1 MEYRT
6 LGRSG
11 LKVSV
16 LTMGTFTF
24 GGAGPFAMVGQQGV
38 PEARRLVD
46 LCIDAGVNLFDT
58 ANMYSN
64 GLAEEILGE
73 VLDGRR
79 DRVLITSK
87 ARMRTGD
94 GPNDEG
100 VSRHHLIRE
109 CERSLKRLRT
119 DHIDIY
125 YMHEWDGTTPVEEK
139 LAALDTLVS
148 QGKVRYIGCSNY
160 SGWHVMKSLA
170 VSDRDRR
177 PRFVTQ
183 QIHYTLEAREAE
195 YELLPISVD
204 QGLGVLVWSPL
215 AAGLLT
221 GKHRRD
227 QAAPEGSRQ
236 FAGWTEP
243 PIRDVEK
250 LWAIVDVLVEIGA
263 ARGVS
268 AAQIALAWLLGRP
281 GITSLVIGG
290 RNEAQFRDN
299 FGAVGLKLSEE
310 PRSSPGLTRVWR
322 RPAAIPARPPCRLR
336 GGIRSRRIRCSR
348 AHPARAA
355 RERRPV
361 LRCRVRGGRGRRRSG
376 RGR

>member
-24 GGAGPFAMVGQQGV
+24 GGSGPFAMVGQQGV
-38 PEARRLVD
+38 ADARKLVD
-46 LCIDAGVNLFDT
+46 LCINAGVNLFDT
-58 ANMYSN
+58 SNMYSN
-64 GLAEEILGE
+64 GLSEEILGE

-79 DRVLITSK
+79 DEVLISSK
-87 ARMRTGD
+87 ARMRIGS

-100 VSRHHLIRE
+100 TSRFHLIRE

-125 YMHEWDGTTPVEEK
+125 YMHEWDGTTPVEET
-139 LAALDTLVS
+139 LAALDTLVQ
-148 QGKVRYIGCSNY
+148 QGKVRYTGCSNY
-160 SGWHVMKSLA
+160 AGWHVMKSLA
-170 VSDRDRR
+170 AADRDRR

-215 AAGLLT
+215 AAGLLS
-221 GKHRRD
+221 GKHRRG
-227 QAAPEGSRQ
+227 QATPEGTRQ

-243 PIRDVEK
+243 PIRDAEK
-250 LWAIVDVLVEIGA
+250 LWNIIDVLVSIGDS
-263 ARGVS
+263 RGVS

-281 GITSLVIGG
+281 GISSLVIGG
-290 RNEAQFRDN
+290 RNAAQFRDN
-299 FGAVGLKLSEE
+299 FAAVDLKLTDAE
-310 PRSSPGLTRVWR
+310 RQRLTEVSTIPLIYPYWHQRNF
-322 RPAAIPARPPCRLR
+322 AADRF
-336 GGIRSRRIRCSR
+336 S
-348 AHPARAA
+348 AA
-355 RERRPV
+355 DLALHKDFAAE
-361 LRCRVRGGRGRRRSG
+361 
-376 RGR
+376 